1 MFAVVLFSE
10 SNEVEVIPSCWL
22 SVDEKVAYWPPYKR
36 TEKAKAA
43 VLTVEEPDETWG
55 EYLVKVIKKYGTYEA
70 ARQHLP
76 KAMRKNSLTSED
88 EGAKRVRMPSTKLKE
103 LSLLLQALTSRQPV
117 QNTSQLSEEYKF
129 PMTCDEDLTRV
140 EELLDKSQKK
150 ALTAY
155 LATLGGCNPGDV
167 VRRMLRHIMD
177 DEFAQQF
184 NWLGRGEKEGFFSA
198 FKITAVI
205 MRVKKNLL
213 PGASAV
219 QKITASECEAVIKNW
234 LKYSG
239 DRSGGRKRRTGR
251 QQGGDDTVSRDSSS
265 SSSMDDDDF

>member
-1 MFAVVLFSE
+1 MPQNEDTVL
-10 SNEVEVIPSCWL
+10 V
-22 SVDEKVAYWPPYKR
+22 
-36 TEKAKAA
+36 
-43 VLTVEEPDETWG
+43 
-55 EYLVKVIKKYGTYEA
+55 
-70 ARQHLP
+70 Q
-76 KAMRKNSLTSED
+76 
-88 EGAKRVRMPSTKLKE
+88 PSTSATPPRALTPVQSGRDHIILRALEE
-103 LSLLLQALTSRQPV
+103 LMVQVRQNTLLLQALTSRQPV

-140 EELLDKSQKK
+140 EKLLDKPQKK

-167 VRRMLRHIMD
+167 VRRMLRHILD

-184 NWLGRGEKEGFFSA
+184 NWLGRGGRKKAFSA

-205 MRVKKNLL
+205 R
-213 PGASAV
+213 GASAV
-219 QKITASECEAVIKNW
+219 QKITASDCEAVMKNW

-239 DRSGGRKRRTGR
+239 DRSGGRKRRAGR
-251 QQGGDDTVSRDSSS
+251 QQGGDDTVSRDDSSSS

>member
-1 MFAVVLFSE
+1 MPQNEDTVLDH
-10 SNEVEVIPSCWL
+10 V
-22 SVDEKVAYWPPYKR
+22 
-36 TEKAKAA
+36 
-43 VLTVEEPDETWG
+43 
-55 EYLVKVIKKYGTYEA
+55 
-70 ARQHLP
+70 Q
-76 KAMRKNSLTSED
+76 
-88 EGAKRVRMPSTKLKE
+88 PSTSATPPRALTPVQSDRDHIILRALEELKVQVRQNT
-103 LSLLLQALTSRQPV
+103 LLLQALTSRQPV

-140 EELLDKSQKK
+140 EELLDKPQKK
-150 ALTAY
+150 AL
-155 LATLGGCNPGDV
+155 
-167 VRRMLRHIMD
+167 
-177 DEFAQQF
+177 
-184 NWLGRGEKEGFFSA
+184 GRKKAFSA

-205 MRVKKNLL
+205 R
-213 PGASAV
+213 GASAV